1 MMLCPTDE
9 FLEKNMNY
17 LTILLNGL
25 IKKLRHEPML
35 QESAGELQAEE
46 REMMHLIQIMQE
58 RFKTC
63 DDENDFNQLNCQVI
77 RFINHIRESKLFK
90 VVMTNT
96 LDGDIKREAYLYKQ
110 FFDDEKAASKANE
123 SKKSKKAKK
132 AKKAGLQKYLNDELI
147 RVSKIFIKEKT
158 EQIDENEVLIQKLE
172 QDNEVLNKK
181 LEEMPAEER
190 KLWKKELEVKE
201 QHYSEEVNKIIKIN
215 IKKELSAKEEIK
227 QLTNEKTKIMDFV
240 SHKINQINS
249 EFRGE
254 CSKME
259 DSKEGKL

>member
-110 FFDDEKAASKANE
+110 FFDDEEKAAS
-123 SKKSKKAKK
+123 KAKK
-132 AKKAGLQKYLNDELI
+132 AKKAGLKKYLNDELI
-147 RVSKIFIKEKT
+147 RV
-158 EQIDENEVLIQKLE
+158 
-172 QDNEVLNKK
+172 
-181 LEEMPAEER
+181 
-190 KLWKKELEVKE
+190 
-201 QHYSEEVNKIIKIN
+201 
-215 IKKELSAKEEIK
+215 
-227 QLTNEKTKIMDFV
+227 
-240 SHKINQINS
+240 
-249 EFRGE
+249 
-254 CSKME
+254 
-259 DSKEGKL
+259 